1 MMLIRKGGITRDID
15 ANRLHEYKVKGYT
28 PVAPQAAPAAPK
40 GEEQPQ
46 KSRAKE

>member
-1 MMLIRKGGITRDID
+1 MMLIRKGGITRHIND
-15 ANRLHEYKVKGYT
+15 NCLHEYKIKAYT
-28 PVAPQAAPAAPK
+28 PVAPQAAPDAPK